1 MYLQSLRKFLQ
12 VRGHSS
18 VCKSTTMS
26 PKLVTISTDIFTL
39 TLYAPESRCS
49 PAKDEKKQ
57 DSGAAEPPER
67 FTEADMN
74 S

>member
-1 MYLQSLRKFLQ
+1 
-12 VRGHSS
+12 
-18 VCKSTTMS
+18 MS